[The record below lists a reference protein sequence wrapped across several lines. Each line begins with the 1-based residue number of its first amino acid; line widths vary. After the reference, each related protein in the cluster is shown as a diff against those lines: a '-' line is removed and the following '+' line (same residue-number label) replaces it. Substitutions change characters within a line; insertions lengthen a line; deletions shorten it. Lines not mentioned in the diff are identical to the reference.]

1 MLLFI
6 HCFSMSSLTLPWAIA
21 GFLHPFYTFSP
32 AHRTVIRDT
41 FILTFLGSSFTV
53 LPRALRFWA
62 GISTHRRFLPY
73 APSPHFYHNL
83 LLSRPGSRRFFLEVC
98 RASCWSSKHRP
109 GSSGCLIYS
118 NPQSWYSEEFVLKSY
133 QILPWITCRKK
144 FSLSAPYFVSNSFC
158 LFKVILKT
166 TKTLW
171 TRLVLLI
178 TSSMKRHIKVILKK
192 QPPRSFA

>member
-1 MLLFI
+1 MLVVVHCCFCDVGCCSSFIAVFVMLLFI

-21 GFLHPFYTFSP
+21 GFLHSFYTFSP

-83 LLSRPGSRRFFLEVC
+83 LLSRP
-98 RASCWSSKHRP
+98 
-109 GSSGCLIYS
+109 
-118 NPQSWYSEEFVLKSY
+118 SWEPAV
-133 QILPWITCRKK
+133 LPW
-144 FSLSAPYFVSNSFC
+144 SLQGFM
-158 LFKVILKT
+158 LILET
-166 TKTLW
+166 Q
-171 TRLVLLI
+171 TRLIWLFDLQQSTILI
-178 TSSMKRHIKVILKK
+178 FRRIRT
-192 QPPRSFA
+192 